1 MEDMRRDRKAEV
13 KDFKD
18 RLMKDRRRVR
28 KAEEK
33 DRLMEDRRREAGRQ
47 KYSKG

>member
-13 KDFKD
+13 KD
-18 RLMKDRRRVR
+18 RLMKDRRGVR

-33 DRLMEDRRREAGRQ
+33 DRLMEYRRREAGRQ
-47 KYSKG
+47 K